1 LFIIASI
8 VALTFVDYSFLNAS
22 VQFFSDKGPDAL
34 PSFLSYFE
42 ATVVI
47 FSFLFQ
53 TFAADKVIADYGLKT
68 SVLVNPILIG
78 IFTIVALSIGLS
90 FGYTAESSSFII
102 FFIMIAMSKLF
113 VLSVKES
120 LDEPSFKLYLLPIET
135 NIKLDVQT
143 KLEGV
148 VTGLATLIAGGLILM
163 IQKFEPGG
171 FDLHDGLCYSTYSGL
186 VFCSQ

>member
-1 LFIIASI
+1 
-8 VALTFVDYSFLNAS
+8 
-22 VQFFSDKGPDAL
+22 
-34 PSFLSYFE
+34 
-42 ATVVI
+42 
-47 FSFLFQ
+47 
-53 TFAADKVIADYGLKT
+53 
-68 SVLVNPILIG
+68 
-78 IFTIVALSIGLS
+78 
-90 FGYTAESSSFII
+90 
-102 FFIMIAMSKLF
+102 MIAMSKLF